1 MLNIILETRRRAF
14 PQMQTRQSR
23 GKSVGSNLRR
33 ADFLRETAENCAIWQ
48 RAGKRENR
56 NVMLIDQKIFI
67 RARGRHQVAMHQRSP
82 DMLEL
87 HKYKYEKQIQINCRL
102 DQAVT
107 MC

>member
-1 MLNIILETRRRAF
+1 MLNITLETRRRAF

-87 HKYKYEKQIQINCRL
+87 HKYK
-102 DQAVT
+102 
-107 MC
+107 